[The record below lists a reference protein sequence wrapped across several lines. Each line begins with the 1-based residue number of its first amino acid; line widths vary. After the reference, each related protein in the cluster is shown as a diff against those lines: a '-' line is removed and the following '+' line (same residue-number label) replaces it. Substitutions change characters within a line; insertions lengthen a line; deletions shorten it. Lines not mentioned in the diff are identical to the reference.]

1 MFLMRC
7 DFIYSE
13 TIFVTISSIMSIVI
27 TREVLGK
34 ISTMYGNFMVLTVVL
49 NMFIYRF
56 QDALNI
62 CSLVCSAS
70 MESLVSFPELF
81 FAILKMFCYFSL
93 FLFLYG

>member
-7 DFIYSE
+7 DFIYSK
-13 TIFVTISSIMSIVI
+13 TIFATISSIISIVI
-27 TREVLGK
+27 TMEVLGK
-34 ISTMYGNFMVLTVVL
+34 ISTMYGNFMVLAVVL

-56 QDALNI
+56 QDVLNI

-81 FAILKMFCYFSL
+81 AILKMFCYFSL
-93 FLFLYG
+93 FMFLYG